1 MRFSNQNGHTVYLKV
16 INLQFIKMKVIN
28 LKVGNM
34 KVGNLNLA
42 NLQCREKDTSD
53 FLFLFTW
60 RNDSRRDDARGVEG
74 LSEGTGSRV
83 QEQLSLHLEINPT
96 ADLESL
102 EQQ

>member
-1 MRFSNQNGHTVYLKV
+1 MDHSVYLKV

-53 FLFLFTW
+53 FLFLAPFTW

-96 ADLESL
+96 EDLESQHHL